1 MGAFE
6 NITDKIVLLLQK
18 TMDTL
23 LLDLEKEFSSVR
35 KAIDQLDKS
44 TNGTPSGFIDG
55 VQSAQTIYDNCG
67 QVIKAVFAQVGMD
80 VSQCDNAEK
89 FANLVGK
96 PLAIIDNLATN
107 LEPLTKA
114 GETDYG
120 EILVSLY
127 DTLKDLVQLIKDF
140 QDVEYS
146 KIDDELKT
154 LLGDAYSK
162 FDFKDFAM
170 DILEYIM
177 ITILR
182 NGREVFSDEI
192 KYCKLQAN
200 EIYKNINDTVKDVR
214 SNVKSIINDLEKD
227 ASKAE
232 KMVDSLFKESVEEME
247 DVYRSLKSLAT
258 DTASETASEFKKE
271 IFQLQQSDDYKQAI
285 EIYQKVSGYLAK
297 TYAVLDFLG
306 IVGEKT
312 VEIKLPEKFI
322 SALSSAAGE
331 VTGAIGDA
339 TDAVSG
345 FVKDITEDANG
356 AVTYV
361 TGNVNKLTGTAK
373 TEIDNAVK
381 KVDSLTGTSLEKL
394 DVTADL
400 VDIPAIN
407 IPDYSQQITDIGNS
421 FKNELGGTVQ
431 GGIDYLKG
439 ISYPIKITTFKWSKI
454 EKMFSNPEDYFKE
467 QYPVNSIEDAENIVS
482 KVIEIVRLFNP
493 DIPDFSSI
501 RNMLE
506 SLLREL
512 GEKVLSVAKDARKEL
527 WEQVKPLMTMIRKVL
542 DLLEEMYEALKRN
555 SKEIIQEIKR
565 NFIQDV
571 VNPLS
576 RDLKQATDDAE
587 GFVRKVKKQIDS
599 ITVPANVEKLYEDII
614 YPSILDAIKK
624 SKAPDPEKLAAG
636 LKKDSVAL
644 LSSWGSGVSTHLQK
658 FFSEKEWKGRLDG
671 TVSAL
676 EATFEADVN
685 AVKSFLSPSTLDD
698 FSAIGGKWDDL
709 KDNLD
714 INQYIKIISEAFDNV
729 SVPNPELY
737 YEGFR
742 QCIKA
747 ILKKASDAGAKFD
760 DSQITEFLSDIATG
774 VWDRVRNKIIN
785 PIIREIKRQV
795 MKIVRRVVREIL
807 KRLLDQL
814 PTYIDLS
821 ALEGIADNVEKAAA
835 TVKVYASEANE
846 RIKEVKDLS
855 NAIASGDIDAIA
867 DNEFVNAIFTKI
879 DNYIDI
885 PIGKEWA
892 IAAKDIAKASVDF
905 STSDMGYA
913 DVISLV
919 YSLYKAIPKSA
930 KEYFEDILPSI
941 PDDNGILD
949 QFRDFIEG
957 MDYKGDMDDTFAIV
971 TVLNVGSEK
980 DKDGKPAEKKDNGKV
995 DFKASALLQVVIFA
1009 GEVPTEEKKEESK
1022 EGEDKSGKAGDTQK
1036 TDTKSGT
1043 SSSGGSKTGDGAD
1056 AKEAEEEPEAA
1067 LYCMLIVKGE
1077 VGLKFDIGSNHTMSL
1092 GVSGGVGGGEVKEIN
1107 DDNKKKLQ
1115 QGIGFYITE
1124 GWDFNGICNWDALKA
1139 MFIMDFQRKNKDGD
1153 NSLTVFDTKYI
1164 SMEIG
1169 NYPQAFYLGFD
1180 RSYPAAALKDLGLP
1194 EQTKKDSGSDSK
1206 SNDSGNSLQ
1215 VGYFGA
1221 VQDASVS
1228 LHLQDVAFVKEVL
1241 KDDIKLGFNTY
1252 IWYDYHN
1259 GFDFGGD
1266 VSLHMDFDLNHKKLG
1281 PVTID
1286 SFSLDAG
1293 PVEGKKGQLQL
1304 VVGTTFKVDFA
1315 GALVVA
1321 IEDLGVGFKLNYLDE
1336 KGSFGD
1342 FDLDASISYPSGF
1355 GLTVDASV
1363 VKGGGVISID
1373 KQTGEFFG
1381 VLSLDIMKKIEVG
1394 GFLMCDPGTAKG
1406 HSFNLIVLLS
1416 AKFSPGIPLGM
1427 GFSLTAIGGT
1437 LGLNRSLSRDAIQ
1450 NGVRSGSLDQVF
1462 FVENI
1467 EKHLSEMK
1475 TNVVTYFPVKNG
1487 QFFFGLLGQISFEPV
1502 VKCDFGLLLQL
1513 PSPTEII
1520 IVGALKV
1527 NAAEGIV
1534 RINVYFAGGIN
1545 FEEGMWFD
1553 ASIVDSQIVGIS
1565 ISGDMAFRLNW
1576 GGKKGFLL
1584 SIGGFHPA
1592 YKPDEGLHVGKMNRL
1607 AMKLDYSILKIS
1619 FETYMAVTSNSFQ
1632 IGARF
1637 DLKIGW
1643 DSFGITGYAGFDALF
1658 QFDPFLFMFSVE
1670 AGVSVKCGSWTLLSI
1685 DLALD
1690 VQGPAPWRVA
1700 GKAKFK
1706 FLLIPIKVSFS
1717 KTWGKNAPELPSKL
1731 VAIIP
1736 LWDEQWERDTNW
1748 SIDNS
1753 NSSGRPLVETINY
1766 ESDEMI
1772 IQPDG
1777 SITFNQSAIPLKTD
1791 KLLQKMDM
1799 CNDAVPSDY
1808 VSLELQNVNGT
1819 DVGKGN
1825 ISMETN
1831 DFAPALYKTMSI
1843 KDKLSSESYVK
1854 YNSGF
1859 TANEKEARDVKG
1871 NLEVLTRD
1879 TQYGMLSL
1887 EEAQAEEAAA
1897 GVDVSSTNTRILSRS
1912 LDSGVS
1918 SIGSSIEVNEQN
1930 RLSTIASLVEA
1941 VEKAKNGSSIEI
1953 NEQNRLSM
1961 IASLVEAV
1969 EKAKNGSS
1977 SSVRLKKTDAEKTVS
1992 PNSERISK
2000 MVSTEKLKQKVVEEK
2015 ISGKLDL
2022 SGRRPVATKPIKV
2035 KPIKDSGSIS
2045 VKPGQ
2050 SINLDE
2056 NKPGT
2061 VLRPTER
2068 KIKGLTGS
2076 MPSNNRKDRVSFD
2089 RYIAAL
2095 DAKCNN
2101 KK

>member
-35 KAIDQLDKS
+35 KAIDKLEKS
-44 TNGTPSGFIDG
+44 AEGTPSGFIDG

-80 VSQCDNAEK
+80 ISQCDNAEK
-89 FANLVGK
+89 FADLVGK
-96 PLAIIDNLATN
+96 PLAIIDRLAGD
-107 LEPLTKA
+107 LEPLAKA
-114 GETDYG
+114 EETDYA
-120 EILVSLY
+120 EILSSLY
-127 DTLKDLVQLIKDF
+127 DTLKDLIQLIKDF
-140 QDVEYS
+140 QEVEYS
-146 KIDDELKT
+146 KIEGEIKT
-154 LLGDAYSK
+154 LLGDSYSK

-192 KYCKLQAN
+192 KYCKLQVN
-200 EIYKNINDTVKDVR
+200 DIYKNINDTVKDIR
-214 SNVKSIINDLEKD
+214 SNVKSVINDLEKD
-227 ASKAE
+227 ASRAE

-247 DVYRSLKSLAT
+247 DVYKSLKSFAA
-258 DTASETASEFKKE
+258 DTASEASDEFKKG
-271 IFQLQQSDDYKQAI
+271 IFELKQSDEYRQAL
-285 EIYQKVSGYLAK
+285 EVYQKVSGYLSK

-331 VTGAIGDA
+331 VTGAISDA

-356 AVTYV
+356 AVSYV
-361 TGNVNKLTGTAK
+361 TGNVNKLTGAAK
-373 TEIDNAVK
+373 TDIDNAVK

-407 IPDYSQQITDIGNS
+407 IPDYSKQITDIGNS
-421 FKNELGGTVQ
+421 FKNGLGSNVQ

-439 ISYPIKITTFKWSKI
+439 FSYPVKITTFKWSRI
-454 EKMFSNPEDYFKE
+454 EKMLSDPEDYFKE
-467 QYPVNSIEDAENIVS
+467 QYPVNSIEDAERIVS
-482 KVIEIVRLFNP
+482 EVIEIVRLFNP

-512 GEKVLSVAKDARKEL
+512 GEKVLSVAKDARNEL
-527 WEQVKPLMTMIRKVL
+527 WQQVKPLMTMIRKVL

-555 SKEIIQEIKR
+555 AKEIIQEIKR

-576 RDLKQATDDAE
+576 KDLKGAADDADA
-587 GFVRKVKKQIDS
+587 FVKKVKKRIDS
-599 ITVPANVEKLYEDII
+599 ITVPSNVEKLYEEII
-614 YPSILDAIKK
+614 YPSILDAIRK
-624 SKAPDPEKLAAG
+624 SKAPDPEKLASG
-636 LKKDSVAL
+636 LKTDSVAL
-644 LSSWGSGVSTHLQK
+644 LSAWGSGVSTHLQK

-671 TVSAL
+671 TLSAL

-709 KDNLD
+709 NDNLD
-714 INQYIKIISEAFDNV
+714 INQYITVISEVFDNV

-747 ILKKASDAGAKFD
+747 ILKKASDVGAKFD
-760 DSQITEFLSDIATG
+760 DSQIAEFLSDVATG
-774 VWDRVRNKIIN
+774 VWDRVRGKIIN

-795 MKIVRRVVREIL
+795 IKIVRRVIREIL
-807 KRLLDQL
+807 KRILDQL
-814 PTYIDLS
+814 PSYIDLS
-821 ALEGIADNVEKAAA
+821 ALEKIADNVEQAAA
-835 TVKVYASEANE
+835 TVRVYASEANE

-855 NAIASGDIDAIA
+855 DAITSGDINAVA
-867 DNEFVNAIFTKI
+867 DNEFVNAIATEI
-879 DNYIDI
+879 DNCIDI

-892 IAAKDIAKASVDF
+892 VAAKDIAKASVDF

-913 DVISLV
+913 DVVSLV
-919 YSLYKAIPKSA
+919 YSLYKAIPESA
-930 KEYFEDILPSI
+930 KEYIEDILPSI
-941 PDDNGILD
+941 PDDNGTLD

-957 MDYKGDMDDTFAIV
+957 MDYKGDLDDTFAIV

-980 DKDGKPAEKKDNGKV
+980 DKDGKPAQKKNDGKV
-995 DFKASALLQVVIFA
+995 DFNASALLQVVIFA
-1009 GEVPTEEKKEESK
+1009 GEVPSDEKKEESK
-1022 EGEDKSGKAGDTQK
+1022 DGKSNTEDAQKA
-1036 TDTKSGT
+1036 DTKSGGT
-1043 SSSGGSKTGDGAD
+1043 SSSGESKEG
-1056 AKEAEEEPEAA
+1056 EEEPEAA

-1092 GVSGGVGGGEVKEIN
+1092 GVSGGVGGGEVTKIN

-1115 QGIGFYITE
+1115 SGIGFYITE
-1124 GWDFNGICNWDALKA
+1124 GWDFNGICNWDALNA

-1153 NSLTVFDTKYI
+1153 NSLTLFDTKYI
-1164 SMEIG
+1164 SVEIG

-1180 RSYPAAALKDLGLP
+1180 GSYPTAALKELGLP
-1194 EQTKKDSGSDSK
+1194 EQTKKEDKKEDNGGGDNGQKKDSGTDAKDKGGGDSSK
-1206 SNDSGNSLQ
+1206 DGGKDSGHSLQ

-1221 VQDASVS
+1221 VQDASVA
-1228 LHLQDVAFVKEVL
+1228 LHLQDVAFIKEVL

-1266 VSLHMDFDLNHKKLG
+1266 ASLHMDFDLNHKKLG

-1286 SFSLDAG
+1286 TFSLDAG
-1293 PVEGKKGQLQL
+1293 PVEGKKGKLQL
-1304 VVGTTFKVDFA
+1304 VVGTTFQVDFA
-1315 GALVVA
+1315 GALVV
-1321 IEDLGVGFKLNYLDE
+1321 EVENLGVGFKLNYLDD

-1342 FDLDASISYPSGF
+1342 FDLDASISYPTGF
-1355 GLTVDASV
+1355 GLIVDASV
-1363 VKGGGVISID
+1363 VKGGGIISID

-1381 VLSLDIMKKIEVG
+1381 VLSLEIMKKIEVG
-1394 GFLMCDPGTAKG
+1394 GFLLCDPGTAKG
-1406 HSFNLIVLLS
+1406 HSFNLVVLLS

-1437 LGLNRSLSRDAIQ
+1437 LGLNRALSRDAVQ
-1450 NGVRSGSLDQVF
+1450 NGVRSGSLGQVF
-1462 FVENI
+1462 FIENI

-1475 TNVVTYFPVKNG
+1475 TNVVTYFPAKNG

-1534 RINVYFAGGIN
+1534 KINVYFAGGIN

-1592 YKPDEGLHVGKMNRL
+1592 YKPEEGLHVGKMNRL
-1607 AMKLDYSILKIS
+1607 AMKLDYSILKLS
-1619 FETYMAVTSNSFQ
+1619 FETYMAITSNSFQ

-1643 DSFGITGYAGFDALF
+1643 NSFGIIGYAGFDALF
-1658 QFDPFLFMFSVE
+1658 QFDPFLFMFAVQ
-1670 AGVSVKCGSWTLLSI
+1670 AGVSVKCGSWNLLSI

-1706 FLLIPIKVSFS
+1706 FLLVPIKVSFS
-1717 KTWGKNAPELPSKL
+1717 KTWGKNAPELPSKI

-1736 LWDEQWERDTNW
+1736 LWDEQWNKDTNW
-1748 SIDNS
+1748 SVDNG
-1753 NSSGRPLVETINY
+1753 NSSGRPLVNLINY

-1777 SITFNQSAIPLKTD
+1777 SITFNQSAIPLVTD
-1791 KLLQKMDM
+1791 NLLQKMDM

-1808 VSLELQNVNGT
+1808 VSLELQKVNGT
-1819 DVGKGN
+1819 KVGSDKL
-1825 ISMETN
+1825 SMETN
-1831 DFAPALYKTMSI
+1831 DFAPSLYKKMSI
-1843 KDKLSSESYVK
+1843 DEKLSSESYVK

-1859 TANEKEARDVKG
+1859 TANEKESRDVKG
-1871 NLEVLTRD
+1871 NLKVLTRE
-1879 TQYGMLSL
+1879 TRYGMLSL
-1887 EEAQAEEAAA
+1887 EDIRSEEAEGGSSASSMNTRTRLRSLDS
-1897 GVDVSSTNTRILSRS
+1897 DVSSTA
-1912 LDSGVS
+1912 
-1918 SIGSSIEVNEQN
+1918 SSIEVNEQN
-1930 RLSTIASLVEA
+1930 RLSTVVSLVES
-1941 VEKAKNGSSIEI
+1941 VERAKT
-1953 NEQNRLSM
+1953 
-1961 IASLVEAV
+1961 
-1969 EKAKNGSS
+1969 GSS
-1977 SSVRLKKTDAEKTVS
+1977 SSVRLKKADAEKTVS
-1992 PNSERISK
+1992 PNSARISK
-2000 MVSTEKLKQKVVEEK
+2000 IVSTEKLKQKVADGK
-2015 ISGKLDL
+2015 ISGKLDPSVL
-2022 SGRRPVATKPIKV
+2022 RPIANRPIKV
-2035 KPIKDSGSIS
+2035 TPPSDSGSVS
-2045 VKPGQ
+2045 VNSGQTVDSGEIKPGA
-2050 SINLDE
+2050 
-2056 NKPGT
+2056 
-2061 VLRPTER
+2061 VLRPIEKRLKT
-2068 KIKGLTGS
+2068 ITGS

>member
-44 TNGTPSGFIDG
+44 SKGTPSGFIDG

-80 VSQCDNAEK
+80 ISQCDNAEK
-89 FANLVGK
+89 FADLVGK

-107 LEPLTKA
+107 LEPLTKED
-114 GETDYG
+114 ETDYA
-120 EILVSLY
+120 EILSSLY
-127 DTLKDLVQLIKDF
+127 ETLKDLVQLIKDF

-146 KIDDELKT
+146 KIEDEIET
-154 LLGDAYSK
+154 LLGDSYSK

-247 DVYRSLKSLAT
+247 DVYNSLKSLAT
-258 DTASETASEFKKE
+258 DTASEAASEFKKG
-271 IFQLQQSDDYKQAI
+271 IFQLQNSDEYKQAL
-285 EIYQKVSGYLAK
+285 EAYQKVSGYLAK

-356 AVTYV
+356 AVSYV
-361 TGNVNKLTGTAK
+361 TGNVNKLTGAAK

-421 FKNELGGTVQ
+421 FKNELGGSVQ

-439 ISYPIKITTFKWSKI
+439 LSYPIKITTFKWSKI
-454 EKMFSNPEDYFKE
+454 EKMFSDPEDYFKE

-512 GEKVLSVAKDARKEL
+512 GEKVLSVSKDARNEL

-555 SKEIIQEIKR
+555 AKEIIQEIKR

-576 RDLKQATDDAE
+576 KDLTGAADEAE
-587 GFVRKVKKQIDS
+587 GFVRKVKKQLDS

-624 SKAPDPEKLAAG
+624 SKALDPEKLASG
-636 LKKDSVAL
+636 LKTDSLAL

-714 INQYIKIISEAFDNV
+714 INQYITVISEAFDNV

-747 ILKKASDAGAKFD
+747 ILKKASDAGAQFD
-760 DSQITEFLSDIATG
+760 DSQITEFLSDVATG
-774 VWDRVRNKIIN
+774 VWDRVRGKIIN

-795 MKIVRRVVREIL
+795 IRLVRRIIREIL
-807 KRLLDQL
+807 KRILDQL
-814 PTYIDLS
+814 PSYIDLS
-821 ALEGIADNVEKAAA
+821 ALEKISDNLEQAAA

-855 NAIASGDIDAIA
+855 DAITSGDIDAIA
-867 DNEFVNAIFTKI
+867 DNEFLNAIATEI

-905 STSDMGYA
+905 STSGMGYA

-930 KEYFEDILPSI
+930 KEYLEDILPSI
-941 PDDNGILD
+941 PDDNGTLD

-980 DKDGKPAEKKDNGKV
+980 DKDGKPAEKKDDGKV

-1009 GEVPTEEKKEESK
+1009 GEVPSEEKKEES
-1022 EGEDKSGKAGDTQK
+1022 EDGESKTGDTQK
-1036 TDTKSGT
+1036 TDTKSGGT
-1043 SSSGGSKTGDGAD
+1043 SSSGSGKTEDGAD

-1092 GVSGGVGGGEVKEIN
+1092 GVSGGAGGGEVKEIN
-1107 DDNKKKLQ
+1107 DENKNKLQ
-1115 QGIGFYITE
+1115 SGIGFYITE
-1124 GWDFNGICNWDALKA
+1124 GWDFNGICNWDALNA

-1169 NYPQAFYLGFD
+1169 NYPQAFYIGFD
-1180 RSYPAAALKDLGLP
+1180 GSYPTAALKELGLP
-1194 EQTKKDSGSDSK
+1194 EQTKKEDKKEDKTEDKGSGDKDQKKDSGSDSK
-1206 SNDSGNSLQ
+1206 SKDSGNSLQ

-1221 VQDASVS
+1221 VQDASVA

-1281 PVTID
+1281 PVTIET
-1286 SFSLDAG
+1286 FSLDAG
-1293 PVEGKKGQLQL
+1293 PVDGKKGQLQL

-1363 VKGGGVISID
+1363 VKGGGIISID

-1406 HSFNLIVLLS
+1406 HSFNLVVLLS

-1467 EKHLSEMK
+1467 EKHLTEMK
-1475 TNVVTYFPVKNG
+1475 TNVVTYFPAKNG

-1534 RINVYFAGGIN
+1534 KINVYFAGGIN

-1592 YKPDEGLHVGKMNRL
+1592 YKPEEGLHVGKMNRL

-1619 FETYMAVTSNSFQ
+1619 FETYMAITSNTFQ

-1643 DSFGITGYAGFDALF
+1643 NSFGITGYAGFDALF
-1658 QFDPFLFMFSVE
+1658 QFDPFLFMFAVE
-1670 AGVSVKCGSWTLLSI
+1670 AGVSVKCGSWTLLSV

-1700 GKAKFK
+1700 GKANFK

-1748 SIDNS
+1748 SVDNS
-1753 NSSGRPLVETINY
+1753 NSSGRPLVDIINY

-1777 SITFNQSAIPLKTD
+1777 SITFNQSALPLKTD
-1791 KLLQKMDM
+1791 NLLQKMDM

-1808 VSLELQNVNGT
+1808 VSLELQKVNGT
-1819 DVGKGN
+1819 NVGSGN
-1825 ISMETN
+1825 LSMETN

-1859 TANEKEARDVKG
+1859 TANEKEARDIKG
-1871 NLEVLTRD
+1871 NLKALTRE

-1887 EEAQAEEAAA
+1887 EDVEAEEAAA
-1897 GVDVSSTNTRILSRS
+1897 GVGVSSMNISSHTRSLGTGVSST
-1912 LDSGVS
+1912 
-1918 SIGSSIEVNEQN
+1918 GSPIEVNEQN
-1930 RLSTIASLVEA
+1930 RLSTIASLVDS
-1941 VEKAKNGSSIEI
+1941 VEKAKT
-1953 NEQNRLSM
+1953 
-1961 IASLVEAV
+1961 
-1969 EKAKNGSS
+1969 GSS
-1977 SSVRLKKTDAEKTVS
+1977 SSVKLKRTDAEKTVS
-1992 PNSERISK
+1992 PNSARISK
-2000 MVSTEKLKQKVVEEK
+2000 IVSTEKLKQKVADGK
-2015 ISGKLDL
+2015 ISGKLDPSDL
-2022 SGRRPVATKPIKV
+2022 QQFSQKPIKV
-2035 KPIKDSGSIS
+2035 KPIKDSGSVS
-2045 VKPGQ
+2045 VNSGQ
-2050 SINLDE
+2050 TVDSGE

-2061 VLRPTER
+2061 VLRPIEK